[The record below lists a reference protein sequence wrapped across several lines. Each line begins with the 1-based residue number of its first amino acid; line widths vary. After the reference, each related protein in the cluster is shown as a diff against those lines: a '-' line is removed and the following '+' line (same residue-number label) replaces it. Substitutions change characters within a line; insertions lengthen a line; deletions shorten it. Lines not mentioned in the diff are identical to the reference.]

1 MKDAALFN
9 TNTHEDAM
17 KAMQTEVTA
26 KNVNFLN
33 HLLAT
38 EFGLFTKTLNYHWNV
53 TGPRFHSLHTFLE
66 DQYKDLLEIMDS
78 VAERIRILGN
88 TPISTVSGMNKEM
101 TISESSGKN
110 MSASQMLKDLL
121 DVNVQIQES
130 IKEVLSIDERFKK
143 DPGTEDFIV
152 GLLKKHE
159 EMGWMLNSHLI

>member
-1 MKDAALFN
+1 MKDTVIYK
-9 TNTHEDAM
+9 TNTHDDAV
-17 KAMQTEVTA
+17 KAMQSELNT
-26 KNVNFLN
+26 KNVDFLN

-66 DQYKDLLEIMDS
+66 KQYRDLLESMDN

-88 TPISTVSGMNKEM
+88 TPISTVNGMNNEM
-101 TISESSGKN
+101 TISECSGKN

-121 DVNVQIQES
+121 DVNVEIQDS
-130 IKEVLSIDERFKK
+130 IKEVISIEGRFKK
-143 DPGTEDFIV
+143 DPGTEDFLV